1 MIFISKKYI
10 IILQKNLYAY
20 IYIYT
25 HKNYNR
31 LKNMKNVLL
40 NFYSKRVS
48 YNMINYLFW
57 RKLNVS

>member
-1 MIFISKKYI
+1 MRI
-10 IILQKNLYAY
+10 Y

-31 LKNMKNVLL
+31 LKNMKNVLF
-40 NFYSKRVS
+40 NFYSNRVS

>member
-1 MIFISKKYI
+1 MRI
-10 IILQKNLYAY
+10 Y

-48 YNMINYLFW
+48 YNMIKYLFW